1 MGFFNGMW
9 ELTKAFASGEAQREL
24 GQIFREAGHDF
35 ITDVLL
41 IDIDQK
47 IDKKVAAQELANHI
61 KANLDNGNYGKVNIG
76 LTAEVTNIQQRANK
90 AIVDFS
96 VHSDDSET
104 CQIKMASEYGTDL
117 EIGDRL
123 KLTLK

>member
-47 IDKKVAAQELANHI
+47 IFHDIFSEKRKNPFHKWKGFHLLQAKQFI
-61 KANLDNGNYGKVNIG
+61 KLFRSCRSGDNESKPLRSCVFR
-76 LTAEVTNIQQRANK
+76 QQR
-90 AIVDFS
+90 
-96 VHSDDSET
+96 
-104 CQIKMASEYGTDL
+104 
-117 EIGDRL
+117 R
-123 KLTLK
+123 

>member
-47 IDKKVAAQELANHI
+47 IDKKIAAQELANHI
-61 KANLDNGNYGKVNIG
+61 KSWQWQL
-76 LTAEVTNIQQRANK
+76 QQ
-90 AIVDFS
+90 S
-96 VHSDDSET
+96 
-104 CQIKMASEYGTDL
+104 
-117 EIGDRL
+117 
-123 KLTLK
+123 